1 MLYYFSSLLLVSAL
15 GSLSVLQGSLLAQ
28 DLTTAMEVSQA
39 PLELY
44 VDWHGTQFTDIDGQ
58 TVYKVKPL
66 PKVPIFSTDFNIHD
80 ASNQIVARVRERVIS
95 AKYKWI
101 IEYRE
106 NGVWHKSVISFPFF
120 RYLASIKV
128 RGRNFKLHGD
138 FPRHQYDI
146 VGAKDKITYAESE
159 LQSKIRMGYG
169 MASDLY
175 KLTIHPELPAP
186 LVVALHRIGYLW
198 KSGNSA
204 NVNRAKAYSAIAGA
218 LAASNQQY
226 GDTY

>member
-1 MLYYFSSLLLVSAL
+1 
-15 GSLSVLQGSLLAQ
+15 
-28 DLTTAMEVSQA
+28 MEVSQT

-44 VDWHGTQFTDIDGQ
+44 VDWHAAQLTDIDGQ
-58 TVYKVKPL
+58 TTYKVKPL
-66 PKVPIFSTDFNIHD
+66 PKVPIFSADFNIHD
-80 ASNQIVARVRERVIS
+80 ASNQVVARVRERVIS

-101 IEYRE
+101 IEYRDE
-106 NGVWHKSVISFPFF
+106 QNGLWYGSVISFPFF

-128 RGRNFKLHGD
+128 HGRNFKLQGD

-146 VGAKDKITYAESE
+146 VGAKDSITYAESE
-159 LQSKIRMGYG
+159 LQSKMRMGNG
-169 MASDLY
+169 IAADLY

-204 NVNRAKAYSAIAGA
+204 NVNRAKVYSAIAGSVV
-218 LAASNQQY
+218 ASSQRYVCCCQ
-226 GDTY
+226 